1 MILMIGKGASE
12 IRPVTLSEVA
22 KILEKRQGTAGEFGF
37 EQQTSLDYAKRFGKL
52 KLSDAQE
59 MQSELE
65 KLEIKNETAVKI
77 TDILPST
84 KAQLLLILSKDKADA
99 SEKKLG
105 QIEEIIA
112 KFAKKAKKIE
122 SKPADEAVAEE
133 KNAKKDAESGAADDK
148 KATKGE
154 EAPAEPAEEKKE
166 GKEEKK
172 DAPSDEQGKKKSASA
187 KGAAHSPAANREKEK
202 E

>member
-1 MILMIGKGASE
+1 MIGKGASE
-12 IRPVTLSEVA
+12 IRPATLSEVA

-65 KLEIKNETAVKI
+65 KLELKNETAVKI

-84 KAQLLLILSKDKADA
+84 KAQLLLILSKDKTDA

-105 QIEEIIA
+105 QLEEIVA

-122 SKPADEAVAEE
+122 SKPADEAAAEG
-133 KNAKKDAESGAADDK
+133 KAGKKDAESDAAGEK
-148 KATKGE
+148 KAKKGE
-154 EAPAEPAEEKKE
+154 EAAAEPAEEKKE
-166 GKEEKK
+166 AAGEKK
-172 DAPSDEQGKKKSASA
+172 DAPAEDEGKKK
-187 KGAAHSPAANREKEK
+187 EKE
-202 E
+202 